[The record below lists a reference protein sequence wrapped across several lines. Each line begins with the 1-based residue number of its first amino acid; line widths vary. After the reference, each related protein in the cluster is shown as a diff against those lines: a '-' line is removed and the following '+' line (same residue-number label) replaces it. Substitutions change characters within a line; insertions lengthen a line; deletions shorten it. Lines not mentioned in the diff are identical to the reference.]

1 MFSKYTVEVILEQMT
16 ALSSLSNLRLAS
28 TMTRDLISVICMD
41 RWTISASGEK
51 GKKSFTCEL
60 FVDIV
65 MGLH

>member
-28 TMTRDLISVICMD
+28 TMTQDLISVICMD

-51 GKKSFTCEL
+51 GKKSFTC
-60 FVDIV
+60 
-65 MGLH
+65 